1 MEEKPFKVRTLPG
14 PPHPVS
20 TQTHPRSSLGSWLC
34 SHSVP
39 AQGSSQQS
47 PSSPATESR
56 PRLGSGS
63 PPPACSSSPPQFS
76 LASSDICGPQASAKS
91 SGRRGSGASSPQDIR
106 NLWTTSTLSQP
117 KLSVQLPTV
126 CEDSE
131 LEGNR
136 LGSKDGGWYH
146 QKAGHDSDGG
156 WEELDDGGDKDDFKP
171 EELDEH
177 PLMELE
183 MHRGSSPGSTLEDRD
198 DDSRID
204 SGQCGL
210 TGLWALTGQGA
221 GQNLNFYCWEMGGN
235 CRTKLLGFLE
245 RGANAYLSHCKSS
258 RRSRNAPYWAG
269 VIQSPGATETSMK
282 MSTGSAVGPV
292 L

>member
-1 MEEKPFKVRTLPG
+1 M
-14 PPHPVS
+14 
-20 TQTHPRSSLGSWLC
+20 
-34 SHSVP
+34 
-39 AQGSSQQS
+39 
-47 PSSPATESR
+47 
-56 PRLGSGS
+56 
-63 PPPACSSSPPQFS
+63 
-76 LASSDICGPQASAKS
+76 
-91 SGRRGSGASSPQDIR
+91 
-106 NLWTTSTLSQP
+106 
-117 KLSVQLPTV
+117 
-126 CEDSE
+126 
-131 LEGNR
+131 
-136 LGSKDGGWYH
+136 
-146 QKAGHDSDGG
+146 
-156 WEELDDGGDKDDFKP
+156 DDGGDKDDFKP

>member
-1 MEEKPFKVRTLPG
+1 MASNAEGCRVKSPRARSPSPFQTGPCPSPFPEREPLLHASGAWVRWGRTMEEKPFK
-14 PPHPVS
+14 
-20 TQTHPRSSLGSWLC
+20 
-34 SHSVP
+34 
-39 AQGSSQQS
+39 
-47 PSSPATESR
+47 
-56 PRLGSGS
+56 
-63 PPPACSSSPPQFS
+63 
-76 LASSDICGPQASAKS
+76 ASAKS

-126 CEDSE
+126 CEDPE
-131 LEGNR
+131 LEGNS

-183 MHRGSSPGSTLEDRD
+183 MHRGSSPGSTLEDGD

-204 SGQCGL
+204 SENSSSMSSLNIPKYTPHRAYWVEQQHRLPLPLTVLMENEALEILTKALRSYRSEIGRDHFLTNQLQRYIEGL
-210 TGLWALTGQGA
+210 KRRRNKRMNVAGL
-221 GQNLNFYCWEMGGN
+221 
-235 CRTKLLGFLE
+235 
-245 RGANAYLSHCKSS
+245 
-258 RRSRNAPYWAG
+258 
-269 VIQSPGATETSMK
+269 
-282 MSTGSAVGPV
+282 
-292 L
+292 

>member
-76 LASSDICGPQASAKS
+76 LASSDVCGPQASAKS

-131 LEGNR
+131 LEGNS

-171 EELDEH
+171 EEPDEH

-183 MHRGSSPGSTLEDRD
+183 MHRGSSPGSTLEDGD

-204 SGQCGL
+204 SEISSSVSSLNIPKYTPHRAYWVEQQNRLPLPLTVLMENEALEILTKALRSYRSEIGRDHFLTNQLQRYIEGL
-210 TGLWALTGQGA
+210 KRRRNKRMNVAGL
-221 GQNLNFYCWEMGGN
+221 
-235 CRTKLLGFLE
+235 
-245 RGANAYLSHCKSS
+245 
-258 RRSRNAPYWAG
+258 
-269 VIQSPGATETSMK
+269 
-282 MSTGSAVGPV
+282 
-292 L
+292 